1 MGAHRH
7 LVQVASVPF
16 RDAMKFAMD
25 AGNGFREV
33 AEHSSAGEFEDAS
46 ASLEK
51 VLTTCAGCHT
61 AHREKAEDGSWKIK

>member
-1 MGAHRH
+1 
-7 LVQVASVPF
+7 
-16 RDAMKFAMD
+16 MKFAMD